1 MSTQQPMIDA
11 LIVDRPMCTPC
22 LALRTQRHP
31 EAVETVL
38 EVLGRALVIRRHPAN
53 TCSECGQSATTFL
66 LDVR

>member
-11 LIVDRPMCTPC
+11 LVVDRPMCHVC
-22 LALRTQRHP
+22 LAHRTQNHP

-38 EVLGRALVIRRHPAN
+38 EVLRRALVIKRHPSN
-53 TCSECGQSATTFL
+53 TCSECGRSTTTFL